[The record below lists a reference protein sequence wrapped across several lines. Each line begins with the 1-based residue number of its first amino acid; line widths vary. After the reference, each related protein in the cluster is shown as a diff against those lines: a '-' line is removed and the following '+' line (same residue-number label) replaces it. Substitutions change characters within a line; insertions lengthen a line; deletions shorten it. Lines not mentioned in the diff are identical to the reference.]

1 MNLRERCEDLE
12 NGILDK
18 CISGDSF
25 SWKSERVI
33 EMLES
38 FAREIRNETLEE
50 AALTCEQKLSRIGY
64 KGVVEPDIRE
74 LKTTAPEAKE
84 PSDE

>member
-25 SWKSERVI
+25 SWKSERII

-38 FAREIRNETLEE
+38 FAREIESQAVVQWNEKCYQNGCKCG
-50 AALTCEQKLSRIGY
+50 A
-64 KGVVEPDIRE
+64 RE
-74 LKTTAPEAKE
+74 T
-84 PSDE
+84 